1 MKSHNPNMCRG
12 IQTIPYNGPEIC
24 ATLSYGK
31 KGERRRTVKVSGR
44 LNNPRKTDN
53 AVLTEICAKV
63 KAQHPTAKLMS
74 FKRKE
79 RS

>member
-12 IQTIPYNGPEIC
+12 IQTVEYNGPVIC

-31 KGERRRTVKVSGR
+31 KGERRHTVKVSGR
-44 LNNPRKTDN
+44 LNNPRKTEG

-63 KAQHPTAKLMS
+63 KVQHPTAKLMS

-79 RS
+79 HA